1 MGNIKKTETKQDITY
16 AFIDTQNLNLGVQD
30 LGWKIDWA
38 KFRTYLKDK
47 YKVGT
52 AYLFMGYI
60 DGNQSL
66 YKKLQNSG
74 YTIIFKRTLKLK
86 NGKVKGNV
94 DAELVLHTMI
104 EKENFDKAVVVT
116 GDGDFLC
123 LIEHLIECAKLKALL
138 VPNRK
143 KWSSLFKIKTIDPF
157 IRHVDD
163 LQCKLEYKKKSPHK
177 DGTL

>member
-1 MGNIKKTETKQDITY
+1 MGDIKKTDTKQDITY

-66 YKKLQNSG
+66 YKKLQN
-74 YTIIFKRTLKLK
+74 
-86 NGKVKGNV
+86 
-94 DAELVLHTMI
+94 
-104 EKENFDKAVVVT
+104 
-116 GDGDFLC
+116 
-123 LIEHLIECAKLKALL
+123 
-138 VPNRK
+138 
-143 KWSSLFKIKTIDPF
+143 
-157 IRHVDD
+157 
-163 LQCKLEYKKKSPHK
+163 
-177 DGTL
+177 